1 MTNTKTFDP
10 IEKFIIFN
18 LTEVK
23 LIFYNNYCKISIS
36 PQYFNYQNN
45 TNTFRFKHVME
56 TDIKNEITRL
66 NPNKATIHTNIPPKA
81 LLHSA
86 EVATNT
92 LQLLFNNKISNTQ
105 FCEIS
110 KLADVTSVFKKKEP
124 LCKTNHRAV
133 SFLPPVSKIFKG

>member
-1 MTNTKTFDP
+1 M
-10 IEKFIIFN
+10 IFN

-66 NPNKATIHTNIPPKA
+66 NPNKATIHTNIPPKV

-92 LQLLFNNKISNTQ
+92 LQLLFNNKISNNE
-105 FCEIS
+105 FRENS

-124 LCKTNHRAV
+124 LCKTNTELSVFCLQFQKLLKVNAEIN
-133 SFLPPVSKIFKG
+133 K